1 MWPKNFLLLRKTF
14 KLRERGLVCDIVRE
28 NLRVNGRHATATAAA
43 AELTAKAAAMAAVG
57 AGSENISATVILL

>member
-28 NLRVNGRHATATAAA
+28 NLRVNGRHATAAA

-57 AGSENISATVILL
+57 AGSGNISATVILL